1 MDPVIGQRLDI
12 TMQPEQTKGA
22 LAVIFPMIASRLKE
36 AHNIADAAATCAATG
51 NHEGAFRIM
60 LDIEQLTHEADTLLN
75 AACVLRR
82 ESKT

>member
-1 MDPVIGQRLDI
+1 MSQAIGQWLDK
-12 TMQPEQTKGA
+12 TMHSEQTKSA
-22 LAVIFPMIASRLKE
+22 FAAIFPIIASRLKE

>member
-1 MDPVIGQRLDI
+1 
-12 TMQPEQTKGA
+12 MQPEETKAA
-22 LAVIFPMIASRLKE
+22 LAAIFPMIASRLRE

-60 LDIEQLTHEADTLLN
+60 LDLEQLTYEADKLLN
-75 AACVLRR
+75 AACVLHR